1 MKERLVELLA
11 NGRKKSAEI
20 FQNETEKWLVLGEIP
35 KHKQTIDEIQADY
48 LLENGVIVP
57 PVVIGQKVYRI
68 WCGEIYEFEVIE
80 FRYDGQ
86 KMWIFSYN
94 DEYDLHQ
101 RRYIFAKKEIGKIV
115 FLTREEAEAKLKEG
129 GQG

>member
-1 MKERLVELLA
+1 
-11 NGRKKSAEI
+11 
-20 FQNETEKWLVLGEIP
+20 
-35 KHKQTIDEIQADY
+35 
-48 LLENGVIVP
+48 
-57 PVVIGQKVYRI
+57 VIGQKVYRI

-115 FLTREEAEAKLKEG
+115 FLTREEAQAKLKEG
-129 GQG
+129 GES